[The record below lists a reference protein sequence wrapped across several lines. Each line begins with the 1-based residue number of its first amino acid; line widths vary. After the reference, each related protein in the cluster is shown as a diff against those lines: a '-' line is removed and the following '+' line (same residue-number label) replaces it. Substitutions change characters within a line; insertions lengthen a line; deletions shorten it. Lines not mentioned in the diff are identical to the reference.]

1 MDFEPR
7 LRHALNVT
15 TTKKSWQ
22 VSLDWAYAYLYVFR
36 VVVVGTCLVL
46 VPIGWFAHIDW
57 LFNASLCVAI
67 GELIESSYYITVLRW
82 GQRTGRIAP
91 T

>member
-1 MDFEPR
+1 MDHHLP
-7 LRHALNVT
+7 LRQALNVT
-15 TTKKSWQ
+15 NAKKQ
-22 VSLDWAYAYLYVFR
+22 VSLEWAYAYLYAFR
-36 VVVVGTCLVL
+36 VVVVGACLVL
-46 VPIGWFAHIDW
+46 VPIGWVAHIDW

-67 GELIESSYYITVLRW
+67 GELIESSYYICVLRW